1 MKAIHFVT
9 EERHTRWK
17 NALRRYIRGAIVS
30 CVLGCVVG
38 IAVSALWVPHRLKPL
53 QKYYFF
59 SYAESAWLSYVVPF
73 YKSQYTM
80 LKATLTD
87 PQTKKEFTLDLN
99 DDIVEPVLDED
110 GNATFDN
117 QDRPIVTTKL
127 HTKQFFWSVEN
138 LRSDNAYTFFKS
150 KIFDGQT
157 LNEVCRTGWFW
168 VLLVSFWGAI
178 VYPVIDVF
186 GQRDYLKG
194 QTIRG
199 PIKVSP
205 RDYARSHKR
214 DTGYGI
220 TVHTAEATRS
230 LIILILR
237 LASLLGF
244 APPSYQLRA
253 PRRAEVTGLL
263 VLGDPGT
270 GKSQILHQ
278 LIRLIRRRQ
287 SAEAVVVYDPDGEFA
302 RKHFNPKTDLIFN
315 PFDDRCVVW
324 IPAFEV
330 NYRNANASAADR
342 KMIAEAFFPDRRYG
356 APSADFFINAA
367 RSIFARILEVEHDLD
382 RIVAILTSEE
392 LIDQVV
398 QGTEYAHLISPGAK
412 GQRGGVLA
420 TLSEVAE
427 SLRLLPRRNQS
438 ANEVSLTAWARKR
451 QGRIFITSR
460 HDQRDALGRLQAAWI
475 NILTK
480 RLLAAETKW
489 SEEHPCWVIV
499 DEVHALKHLSALPLA
514 ITEGRKHGL
523 KLVIG
528 TQNKSQLEQH
538 YGHEAMTM
546 LASFETKIILRC
558 NEPECARWLS
568 DLIGEDET
576 ERVRMS
582 TTASVQRHGRDSIN
596 YNNVTEH
603 RSVVSKEEIM
613 ALPNLQGYWKHGN
626 LIVPFRIEPLE
637 LEDLAR
643 HFIQRQTS
651 PKVSRV
657 ADQPRIARPHEN
669 GRETPEIATAT
680 VEEIDIS
687 F

>member
-1 MKAIHFVT
+1 
-9 EERHTRWK
+9 
-17 NALRRYIRGAIVS
+17 
-30 CVLGCVVG
+30 
-38 IAVSALWVPHRLKPL
+38 VPIFKP
-53 QKYYFF
+53 KY
-59 SYAESAWLSYVVPF
+59 SL
-73 YKSQYTM
+73 

-87 PQTKKEFTLDLN
+87 PRTKKELTLGLN
-99 DDIVEPVLDED
+99 DNFVEPLLDED
-110 GNATFDN
+110 GNQTFDN
-117 QDRPIVTTKL
+117 QDRPIFTTKL
-127 HTKQFFWSVEN
+127 HAKQFFWSEEDV
-138 LRSDNAYTFFKS
+138 RSDLAYTWFKS

-157 LNEVCRTGWFW
+157 LNGVCRAGWFW
-168 VLLVSFWGAI
+168 VFLVSFFGAM
-178 VYPVIDVF
+178 VYPAIDVV
-186 GQRDYLKG
+186 GHRDYLKG

-205 RDYARSHKR
+205 KDYARSHKR

-220 TVHTAEATRS
+220 VVHTAEVTRS

-244 APPSYQLRA
+244 APPSYRLRA
-253 PRRAEVTGLL
+253 SRRAENTGLL

-278 LIRLIRRRQ
+278 LITLIRRRVP
-287 SAEAVVVYDPDGEFA
+287 AEAIVVYDPDGEFA
-302 RKHFNPKTDLIFN
+302 RKHFNPKTDLILN
-315 PFDDRCVVW
+315 PFDDRSPFW
-324 IPAFEV
+324 LPAFEV
-330 NYRNANASAADR
+330 NYQNVNASAAGR

-367 RSIFARILEVEHDLD
+367 RSIFARILEVEQDLD
-382 RIVAILTSEE
+382 RIIAILTSEE

-398 QGTEYAHLISPGAK
+398 TGTEYAHLISPGAK

-420 TLSEVAE
+420 TLSEIAE

-438 ANEVSLTAWARKR
+438 SSELSLTEWARRR

-460 HDQRDALGRLQAAWI
+460 HDMRDALGRLQAAWI

-480 RLLAAETKW
+480 RLLAADPEW
-489 SEEHPCWVIV
+489 GEAHPCWVII

-528 TQNKSQLEQH
+528 TQNKSQIEEY
-538 YGHEAMTM
+538 YGHEAKTM
-546 LASFETKIILRC
+546 LASFSTKIILRC

-582 TTASVQRHGRDSIN
+582 ATASVQRHGRDSIN

-613 ALPNLQGYWKHGN
+613 SLPNLHGYWKHGN

-637 LEDLAR
+637 LEDVAR
-643 HFIQRQTS
+643 NFIQRKTP

-657 ADQPRIARPHEN
+657 ADQPRSARPHEN
-669 GRETPEIATAT
+669 GRETPEIATTT